1 MITIQQIINTKKGK
15 SAHSLFAYLLNIIV
29 WIYIFHFC
37 KNTGLK
43 SAALKQKALKI
54 NSFVKM
60 ETVNYP
66 WLLKKD
72 KKGECFALEKMNIMK
87 IIKNTSAHKILV
99 YKNWYFVS
107 LFLLWTLQEFVE
119 HMSYRCIEPLQRSYT
134 RAEERI
140 TLPALGWT
148 YGTDRQRRGHPE
160 RTNATLEST
169 SESSYGVWASERSV
183 TDPVKIPGIYSHN
196 NRAVE

>member
-1 MITIQQIINTKKGK
+1 MITFAYFLLTLKKPRDKTLIKSRNFYGPGGNWTDEHDQKNVNTGNNIFKFYYELICLLLITIQQIINTKKGK

-37 KNTGLK
+37 KNTVLK

-72 KKGECFALEKMNIMK
+72 KKGECFALEKNEYYE
-87 IIKNTSAHKILV
+87 N
-99 YKNWYFVS
+99 NQEYFGS
-107 LFLLWTLQEFVE
+107 
-119 HMSYRCIEPLQRSYT
+119 
-134 RAEERI
+134 
-140 TLPALGWT
+140 
-148 YGTDRQRRGHPE
+148 
-160 RTNATLEST
+160 
-169 SESSYGVWASERSV
+169 
-183 TDPVKIPGIYSHN
+183 
-196 NRAVE
+196 